1 MRPVKQMS
9 SHSDI
14 CYPDFKLFLVSF
26 NFGKPF
32 FNLSKA
38 TPIWFVVLWVPTTVV
53 F

>member
-1 MRPVKQMS
+1 MKPVKQMS

-14 CYPDFKLFLVSF
+14 CYPDFKLFLVSI

-32 FNLSKA
+32 FNLSKS